1 MNQLH
6 VNMCVVSFTDDF
18 LNVQSS
24 SSHAITGLAVGLAL
38 CIMFIVAVSVFV
50 VWKWKQDMPSKLK
63 MNCSDSHSV

>member
-1 MNQLH
+1 
-6 VNMCVVSFTDDF
+6 MCVVSFTDDF

-38 CIMFIVAVSVFV
+38 CIMFIVAVSVFF
-50 VWKWKQDMPSKLK
+50 VWKLRRDMSSKSQ